1 MFAFLNNEGEII
13 MRQTSN
19 DLRVRRTIKSIKYAF
34 CQLVL
39 EKDYSEISITELAER
54 AEINRKTFYLHF
66 SSLDDL
72 IEQLQNEIVDNFL
85 DYVEQ
90 ETNELDVAGCIS
102 KFYHYL
108 DECDDVEQKLMCD
121 PNYVFFYNNVTNMLL
136 ETPAFKSFYE
146 KTKHPYIV
154 RAYCVTI
161 TSIYRSWLQNGKP
174 TPIDELIDYSSD
186 LIINGYGHADL

>member
-1 MFAFLNNEGEII
+1 

-72 IEQLQNEIVDNFL
+72 IEQLQNEIVENFL
-85 DYVEQ
+85 DYLAPEI
-90 ETNELDVAGCIS
+90 NDLDVAGCIA

-108 DECDDVEQKLMCD
+108 DECDEVEQKLMCD
-121 PNYVFFYNNVTNMLL
+121 RNYVFFYNNVTNMLL
-136 ETPAFKSFYE
+136 ETAAFKGFYE
-146 KTKHPYIV
+146 NTKHPFIV

-174 TPIDELIDYSSD
+174 TSIEELIDYSTD
-186 LIINGYGHADL
+186 LIMNGYGHADL